1 MSPSARSL
9 TVAALNKFERVIWIV
24 LDSVGIGAMP
34 DWQAYLDPEPGD
46 TLGHIAQQRPIKLP
60 NLCALG
66 LGNIKP
72 LPGLPPAAAPL
83 GSYGRCA
90 LASPGKDTTTG
101 HWEMVGIHLT
111 KPFPLYPNGFPPEV
125 MDAFEARI
133 GRSTLGN
140 KAASGT
146 EILKELGEEHVR
158 TGSPIVYTSADSVFQ
173 IAAHEEVIPL
183 WELYNMCQ
191 TAREILQG
199 KHEVGRVIARP
210 FEGEAGAFQRTT
222 NRKDYAVPPPKGML
236 LDQLQSAGVP
246 VYSVGKIIDIFLG
259 RGIRE
264 YQKTKSNA
272 DGMAK
277 TLEAMDHQRD
287 GLIFVN
293 LVDFDSLYGH
303 RNDVEGYARALEE
316 ADAWLPSLLAK
327 ANESDLIILTADHGC
342 DPTTASTDHSREYVP
357 LLTYGKHAKAGVDLG
372 IRGSLADIGQTVAE
386 NFGTTVAAGDSFLAE
401 VAGP

>member
-1 MSPSARSL
+1 M
-9 TVAALNKFERVIWIV
+9 TFKRVIWIV

-34 DWQAYLDPEPGD
+34 DWQAFLDPEPGD
-46 TLGHIAQQRPIKLP
+46 TLGNVARLRPMKLP

-72 LPGLPPAAAPL
+72 LAGLPAADKPL

-101 HWEMVGIHLT
+101 HWEMVGIQLA
-111 KPFPLYPNGFPPEV
+111 KPFPLYPNGFPLEI
-125 MDAFEARI
+125 MTEFESRI
-133 GRSTLGN
+133 GRSTIGN

-146 EILKELGEEHVR
+146 EIMKELGEEHVR

-183 WELYNMCQ
+183 WELYKMCE
-191 TAREILQG
+191 TAREILRG

-210 FEGEAGAFQRTT
+210 FEGVDGAFKRTT

-236 LDQLQSAGVP
+236 LDRLQTAGVP

-259 RGIRE
+259 RGIKE
-264 YQKTKSNA
+264 YVKTKSNA

-277 TLEAMDHQRD
+277 TLGAMDHQKD

-316 ADAWLPSLLAK
+316 ADAWVPNLLAK
-327 ANESDLIILTADHGC
+327 ASAEDLIIFTADHGC
-342 DPTTASTDHSREYVP
+342 DPTTVSTDHTREYVP
-357 LLTYGKHAKAGVDLG
+357 LLTYGMHSNAGVDIG
-372 IRGSLADIGQTVAE
+372 VRKSLADIGQTVAA
-386 NFGTTVAAGDSFLAE
+386 NFGTSIAAGDSFLG
-401 VAGP
+401 VLV

>member
-1 MSPSARSL
+1 M
-9 TVAALNKFERVIWIV
+9 TFKRVIWIV

-34 DWQAYLDPEPGD
+34 DWQAFLDPEPGD
-46 TLGHIAQQRPIKLP
+46 TLGNVARLRPMKLP

-72 LPGLPPAAAPL
+72 LAGLPAADKPL

-101 HWEMVGIHLT
+101 HWEMVGIQLA
-111 KPFPLYPNGFPPEV
+111 KPFPLYPNGFPPEI
-125 MDAFEARI
+125 MTEFESRI
-133 GRSTLGN
+133 GRSTIGN

-146 EILKELGEEHVR
+146 EIMKELGEEHVR

-183 WELYNMCQ
+183 WELYKMCE
-191 TAREILQG
+191 TAREILRG

-210 FEGEAGAFQRTT
+210 FEGVDGAFKRTT

-236 LDQLQSAGVP
+236 LDRLQTAGVP

-259 RGIRE
+259 RGIKE
-264 YQKTKSNA
+264 YVKTKSNA

-277 TLEAMDHQRD
+277 TLGAMDHQKD

-316 ADAWLPSLLAK
+316 ADAWVPNLLAK
-327 ANESDLIILTADHGC
+327 ASAEDLIIFTADHGC
-342 DPTTASTDHSREYVP
+342 DPTTVSTDHTREYVP
-357 LLTYGKHAKAGVDLG
+357 LLTYGMHSNAGVDIG
-372 IRGSLADIGQTVAE
+372 VRKSLADIGQTVAA
-386 NFGTTVAAGDSFLAE
+386 NFGTSIAAGDSFLG
-401 VAGP
+401 VLV